1 MEYILQTKN
10 LTKTFK
16 DKIAVNCVNM
26 NVKKGD
32 IYGFIGRNGAGKSTF
47 MKMVC
52 GLIIP
57 SGGQIKLF
65 ESGNLTKGREK
76 IGSIIETPSFY
87 PSMSVKEN
95 MIYYSIITGNYKL
108 NIINDILDKVGL
120 IESADKKAKI
130 LSLGMK
136 QRLAIA
142 IALISNADF
151 LILDEP
157 INGLDPTGIKEIR
170 ELLKR
175 LNQEN
180 NITIVISSHILGEL
194 SKIATRY
201 GVIDNGIL
209 IDEFDQ
215 KESTARCKKYLKLE
229 VDNSES
235 AYYILRERIG
245 LNNFKIIDRNLIH
258 IYDSFERISDINKAL
273 VMDGINVN
281 CINKEGKDFEEYVI
295 NLMGGE

>member
-16 DKIAVNCVNM
+16 DKIAVNCVSM

-47 MKMVC
+47 MKMIC

-95 MIYYSIITGNYKL
+95 LIYYSIITGNYKL
-108 NIINDILDKVGL
+108 NKINDILDKVGL
-120 IESADKKAKI
+120 LESADKKAKI

-142 IALISNADF
+142 IALISTADF

-157 INGLDPTGIKEIR
+157 IKGLDPTGIKEIR

-215 KESTARCKKYLKLE
+215 KESIARCKKYLKLE

-235 AYYILRERIG
+235 AYYILREKIG
-245 LNNFKIIDRNLIH
+245 LNNFKIMDRNLIH

-273 VMDGINVN
+273 VMDGINVS
-281 CINKEGKDFEEYVI
+281 CVNKEGKDFEEYVI

>member
-1 MEYILQTKN
+1 MNYILQTKN

-16 DKIAVNCVNM
+16 DKVAVNCVNM
-26 NVKKGD
+26 NVKRGD
-32 IYGFIGRNGAGKSTF
+32 IYGFIGKNGAGKSTF
-47 MKMVC
+47 MKMIC

-57 SGGQIKLF
+57 SSGKINLF
-65 ESGNLTKGREK
+65 ESDNLINGRKK

-95 MIYYSIITGNYKL
+95 LNYYCIITGKYHSNK
-108 NIINDILDKVGL
+108 IDDILDKVGL
-120 IESADKKAKI
+120 LEYADKKAKI

-170 ELLKR
+170 ELLKS
-175 LNQEN
+175 LNKEN
-180 NITIVISSHILGEL
+180 NITILISSHILGEL

-209 IDEFDQ
+209 VDEFDHN
-215 KESTARCKKYLKLE
+215 EISARCKKYLKIEL
-229 VDNSES
+229 DNAES
-235 AYYILRERIG
+235 AYFILREMIG
-245 LNNFKIIDRNLIH
+245 LNNFKIIDKNLIYV
-258 IYDSFERISDINKAL
+258 YDSFERISDINKAL
-273 VMDGINVN
+273 VMNSINVS
-281 CINKEGKDFEEYVI
+281 CINKEGKDFEEYFI

>member
-1 MEYILQTKN
+1 MQTKN

-16 DKIAVNCVNM
+16 DKIAVNCVSM

-47 MKMVC
+47 MKMIC

-95 MIYYSIITGNYKL
+95 LIYYSIITGNYKL
-108 NIINDILDKVGL
+108 NKINDILDKVGL
-120 IESADKKAKI
+120 LESADKKAKI

-142 IALISNADF
+142 IALISTADF

-215 KESTARCKKYLKLE
+215 KESIARCKKYLKLE

-235 AYYILRERIG
+235 AYYILREKIG
-245 LNNFKIIDRNLIH
+245 LNNFKIMDRNLIH

-273 VMDGINVN
+273 VMDGINVS
-281 CINKEGKDFEEYVI
+281 CVNKEGKDFEEYVI

>member
-1 MEYILQTKN
+1 
-10 LTKTFK
+10 
-16 DKIAVNCVNM
+16 M

-47 MKMVC
+47 MKMIC

-65 ESGNLTKGREK
+65 ESDNLTNGRKK

-95 MIYYSIITGNYKL
+95 LIYYCIITGNYKL
-108 NIINDILDKVGL
+108 NKINDILDLVGL
-120 IESADKKAKI
+120 LECADKKAKN

-142 IALISNADF
+142 IALIGDADF

-209 IDEFDQ
+209 IDEFDHN
-215 KESTARCKKYLKLE
+215 EITARCKKYVKLE

-258 IYDSFERISDINKAL
+258 IYDGFERISDINKAL
-273 VMDGINVN
+273 VMNNIKVS
-281 CINKEGKDFEEYVI
+281 CINKEGKDFEEYFI
-295 NLMGGE
+295 NLMGGD

>member
-1 MEYILQTKN
+1 MKYILQTKN

-16 DKIAVNCVNM
+16 DKVAVNCVSM

-47 MKMVC
+47 MKMIC

-65 ESGNLTKGREK
+65 ESDNITNGREK
-76 IGSIIETPSFY
+76 IGSIIENPAFY
-87 PSMSVKEN
+87 PSMTVKEN
-95 MIYYSIITGNYKL
+95 MIYYGIITGNYKI
-108 NIINDILDKVGL
+108 NKINDLLDKVGL
-120 IESADKKAKI
+120 LESADKKAKI

-142 IALISNADF
+142 IALINNADL

-170 ELLKR
+170 ELLTS

-180 NITIVISSHILGEL
+180 NITILISSHILGEL

-201 GVIDNGIL
+201 GVIDKGIL
-209 IDEFDQ
+209 IDEFDHN
-215 KESTARCKKYLKLE
+215 EITTRCKKYLKLE
-229 VDNSES
+229 VDNSER
-235 AYYILRERIG
+235 AYYILREQIG
-245 LNNFKIIDRNLIH
+245 LNNFKIIDRNQIQ
-258 IYDSFERISDINKAL
+258 IYDGFERIGDINKTL
-273 VMDGINVN
+273 VMNSINVN
-281 CINKEGKDFEEYVI
+281 GINKEGKDFEEYFI

>member
-1 MEYILQTKN
+1 MEYILQTKK

-16 DKIAVNCVNM
+16 DKVAVNGVSM

-47 MKMVC
+47 MKMIC

-65 ESGNLTKGREK
+65 ESDNLTSGREK
-76 IGSIIETPSFY
+76 VGSIIETPAYY

-95 MIYYSIITGNYKL
+95 MIYYSIITGNYKS
-108 NIINDILDKVGL
+108 NKINHLLDKVGL
-120 IESADKKAKI
+120 LECVDKKVKF

-142 IALISNADF
+142 IALISKADF

-170 ELLKR
+170 ELLKS

-180 NITIVISSHILGEL
+180 NITIIISSHILGEL

-201 GVIDNGIL
+201 GVIDKGIL
-209 IDEFDQ
+209 IDEFDHN
-215 KESTARCKKYLKLE
+215 EITSRCKRYLTLE

-235 AYYILRERIG
+235 AYYILREQIG
-245 LNNFKIIDRNLIH
+245 LNNFKIIDRNLIQ
-258 IYDSFERISDINKAL
+258 IYDSFDRIGDINKAL
-273 VMDGINVN
+273 VMNGINVSG
-281 CINKEGKDFEEYVI
+281 INKEGKDLEEYFI
-295 NLMGGE
+295 KLMGGE